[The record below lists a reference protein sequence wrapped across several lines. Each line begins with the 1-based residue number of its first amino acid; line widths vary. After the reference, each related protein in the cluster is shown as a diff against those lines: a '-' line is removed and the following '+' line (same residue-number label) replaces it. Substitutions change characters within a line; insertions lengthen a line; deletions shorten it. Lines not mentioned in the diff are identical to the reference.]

1 VDLLRGFEKISSWR
15 EGSSPVK
22 GDGRSVTPGRE
33 EGGGGGGG
41 VFGKE
46 LRKTNGDGV
55 ECVDGEDGDSQMTEV
70 KMESQGSGVR

>member
-15 EGSSPVK
+15 EGNSPVK

-33 EGGGGGGG
+33 EGGGG

-55 ECVDGEDGDSQMTEV
+55 GCVEGGEDGDSQMTEV

>member
-1 VDLLRGFEKISSWR
+1 M
-15 EGSSPVK
+15 
-22 GDGRSVTPGRE
+22 TPGRE
-33 EGGGGGGG
+33 EGGGGGG

-55 ECVDGEDGDSQMTEV
+55 GCVEGGEDGDSQMTEV